1 MKRAN
6 SRRHR
11 AAEKSHRFLVV
22 FLVILLLTIAF
33 FCDYYKGTVRQTPL
47 PDLFI
52 KIHKIPIKHM
62 FHAFD
67 GYFAF
72 SPFKCTKRASA
83 LV

>member
-1 MKRAN
+1 LYDLYQYMFPESYTYR
-6 SRRHR
+6 
-11 AAEKSHRFLVV
+11 
-22 FLVILLLTIAF
+22 
-33 FCDYYKGTVRQTPL
+33 YL